1 MMPPLMLLAFPP
13 AAETERAAD
22 AEADNVANEEEESL
36 AVAVAGTVEATLPLN
51 GRLTSADEST
61 PPVVAAEFF
70 EPSFVYILK
79 ADDGTSCA
87 DGEAET
93 AAEGEADAE
102 RGTAPTT
109 VPPPPSACEVP

>member
-1 MMPPLMLLAFPP
+1 MPPLMLLAFPP

-51 GRLTSADEST
+51 GRLTSA
-61 PPVVAAEFF
+61 AEFF